1 MLWNAITID
10 PLNVFIT
17 PTVRG
22 PRFAWMTGEANGLER
37 AYLPY
42 KPEFDLLMDMRVPIC
57 HKNQSLIC

>member
-1 MLWNAITID
+1 MLWNAKTID

-22 PRFAWMTGEANGLER
+22 PRFDWMIGEADGL
-37 AYLPY
+37 AL
-42 KPEFDLLMDMRVPIC
+42 IC